1 MRAHKEVT
9 FKDAR
14 HVNEKCFFLLL
25 LFILILEFRE
35 LARVVKAKLNA
46 LIVIIKVAKNA
57 PTRIDRQR
65 ADETR
70 DKPQINNTQRR
81 RDETQHGSNINSR

>member
-1 MRAHKEVT
+1 MRNV
-9 FKDAR
+9 
-14 HVNEKCFFLLL
+14 FFFVIV
-25 LFILILEFRE
+25 FILILEFRE

-70 DKPQINNTQRR
+70 DKPQINNTHIIQ
-81 RDETQHGSNINSR
+81 QHRFALRNCTISMLTTY

>member
-1 MRAHKEVT
+1 MRNV
-9 FKDAR
+9 
-14 HVNEKCFFLLL
+14 FLLL

-57 PTRIDRQR
+57 PTRIDRQC

-70 DKPQINNTQRR
+70 DKPQINNTHIIQ
-81 RDETQHGSNINSR
+81 QHQFALRNCTISMLTTY